1 MAHAVIAGR
10 HRSECGTNIGEVGQ
24 TVSHRPSSDAQ
35 VPAQQAISSKSFKTH
50 ADPKGADS
58 RNRTYPE
65 KFARRVNIAPL
76 HRLTGMRRHSRHTA
90 ATGTLATL
98 GILGAFI
105 AGCSSGSDGGP
116 TASSSQATV
125 TSETSATSKTSDTP
139 TAAPGSVAVSPGGV
153 TTAVG
158 APADS
163 TEDEYFKACQTA
175 REWMQRQGGDAKSQ
189 LEPYL
194 RSVQSTD
201 ASSPGTFGTP
211 WSKLS
216 PERQAAVIVA
226 AQAAADALCG

>member
-1 MAHAVIAGR
+1 MTHAVIAGR

-24 TVSHRPSSDAQ
+24 TVSQRLSSDAQ
-35 VPAQQAISSKSFKTH
+35 VPAQRAISGKSFKTH
-50 ADPKGADS
+50 ADPKGADR

-65 KFARRVNIAPL
+65 KFARRVNIGPL
-76 HRLTGMRRHSRHTA
+76 HRLAGMRRHSRRIA

-98 GILGAFI
+98 GIFGAFI
-105 AGCSSGSDGGP
+105 AGCSSGSDGEP

-125 TSETSATSKTSDTP
+125 TSGTSATSETP

-163 TEDEYFKACQTA
+163 TEDEYFKACQAA
-175 REWMQRQGGDAKSQ
+175 RVWMQQQGGDAKSQ

-201 ASSPGTFGTP
+201 APSPGTFGTP
-211 WSKLS
+211 WSQLA
-216 PERQAAVIVA
+216 PGRQAAVIVA